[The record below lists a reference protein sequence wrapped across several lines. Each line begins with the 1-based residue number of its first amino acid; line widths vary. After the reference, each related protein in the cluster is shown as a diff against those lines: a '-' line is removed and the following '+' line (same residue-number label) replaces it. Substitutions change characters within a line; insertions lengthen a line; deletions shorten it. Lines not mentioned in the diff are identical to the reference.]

1 MQADKLVLLNRVQ
14 PVNLLQSV
22 PSPEESSL
30 ARQAREGSASAY
42 GELVRLHHVR
52 VFGFLL
58 ALTRHRQDAEDLT
71 QETFVRAW
79 EKIHHYDPALPIL
92 PWLLTIA
99 RRQSIAALRRS
110 RPLPADFEY
119 YPPPSD
125 PAPGGRALWLWEV
138 ARREL
143 SAEAFS
149 ALWLHYREELPIMEM
164 AAILGKRE
172 GTVKV
177 LLHRARKALAAHVR
191 SPASEQAF
199 SDNPLAK
206 TSTSLS

>member
-1 MQADKLVLLNRVQ
+1 
-14 PVNLLQSV
+14 VNAAA
-22 PSPEESSL
+22 PSPEESAL
-30 ARQAREGSASAY
+30 ARQARDGSASAY
-42 GELVRLHHVR
+42 GDLVRLHHVR

-79 EKIHHYDPALPIL
+79 EKIHHYDPSLPML

-99 RRQSIAALRRS
+99 RRQSIATLRRS
-110 RPLPADFEY
+110 RPLPADFELESSA
-119 YPPPSD
+119 SD
-125 PAPGGRALWLWEV
+125 PASGGRALWLWEV

-143 SAEAFS
+143 SADAFS
-149 ALWLHYREELPIMEM
+149 ALWLHYREELPVRET

-199 SDNPLAK
+199 ADSPLSD